1 MKDITVED
9 IISTIKD
16 KKRKILLSSA
26 EEDDFIVSLKNKKNW
41 TREEYKK
48 FIKEYSTIYMTN
60 NIMDHMAINKIK
72 KQYSFSLTIDEHF
85 SVIDELNAI
94 EKQKEYINH
103 YFWYYYK
110 DITEEFF
117 LNLMKKDYFS
127 FLTKKNKILFLTYKI
142 TINQANEWVLK
153 YFSED
158 EIKESFTGKNFFIQL
173 VTEEGKLNENIIED
187 VENFYH
193 QYERYM
199 NKKSKF
205 DMLLE
210 IIKTGNLSLI
220 DCFIKKIKILSKKTL
235 IFNICSDTANG
246 HVFEV
251 LNHLHHSGIKFS
263 PFNLREVQNSSNWH
277 YLENTNL
284 LLLFFKNLKS
294 EKDYQR
300 LNKKFTNKNKAKD
313 KVVKI

>member
-60 NIMDHMAINKIK
+60 NIMDYMAINKIK
-72 KQYSFSLTIDEHF
+72 KQYNFSLTIDEQF
-85 SVIDELNAI
+85 NVIDELNDI

-158 EIKESFTGKNFFIQL
+158 EIKESFIGKNFFIQL
-173 VTEEGKLNENIIED
+173 
-187 VENFYH
+187 
-193 QYERYM
+193 
-199 NKKSKF
+199 
-205 DMLLE
+205 
-210 IIKTGNLSLI
+210 LS
-220 DCFIKKIKILSKKTL
+220 
-235 IFNICSDTANG
+235 
-246 HVFEV
+246 
-251 LNHLHHSGIKFS
+251 
-263 PFNLREVQNSSNWH
+263 
-277 YLENTNL
+277 
-284 LLLFFKNLKS
+284 
-294 EKDYQR
+294 
-300 LNKKFTNKNKAKD
+300 
-313 KVVKI
+313 